1 MRGISSLVQAG
12 IIVLTDRY
20 VYTAYARDIVR
31 GCDPRWARDVYD
43 FAIKPNLA
51 FYFRVPIDVASE
63 RILAGRPTLR
73 YYEAGMDL
81 NLSNDLYEIYRIFHS
96 RIIDQYESMIQSER
110 FLPIDGTSGIEE
122 QQQLVRKK
130 IAEIIPQGKGPI
142 RIVKKQVLKD
152 A

>member
-1 MRGISSLVQAG
+1 
-12 IIVLTDRY
+12 
-20 VYTAYARDIVR
+20 
-31 GCDPRWARDVYD
+31 
-43 FAIKPNLA
+43 
-51 FYFRVPIDVASE
+51 VPIDVASE
-63 RILAGRPTLR
+63 RILAGRPKLK

-81 NLSNDLYEIYRIFHS
+81 NLSNDLYESYRIFQS

-130 IAEIIPQGKGPI
+130 IAEIIPQGKG
-142 RIVKKQVLKD
+142 RIMKKQVLKD